1 MKRWTEIAAAALAVV
16 MALAAL
22 GQWAIALLG
31 GYGILL
37 ITGALTLL
45 LALPVLMNTA
55 RSPEVTVEAD
65 GLRLSSAVWGQR
77 RVPFA
82 AIRAIV
88 PDPALP
94 PPGAEFY
101 RRQAVGRRKYRPAEG
116 RLLIIP
122 ALPLQYRI
130 AGWFAGE
137 GFTGVI
143 AITTRAHP
151 DYDRLMPQIEHGW
164 AEARAAAGET

>member
-1 MKRWTEIAAAALAVV
+1 MKRWTEIAAAALAAV

-31 GYGILL
+31 GYGIML
-37 ITGALTLL
+37 ITGVITLL
-45 LALPVLMNTA
+45 LALPVLMNSA
-55 RSPEVTVEAD
+55 RSPEVAIEGD
-65 GLRLSSAVWGQR
+65 GLRLHSAVWGQR
-77 RVPFA
+77 HVPFS

-94 PPGAEFY
+94 PPGAEVY
-101 RRQAVGRRKYRPAEG
+101 RRQVVGRRRYRPAEG

-122 ALPLQYRI
+122 GLPLPFRI

-137 GFTGVI
+137 GVTGVI
-143 AITTRAHP
+143 AITTRTHP
-151 DYDRLMPQIEHGW
+151 DYDRLMPRIERSW
-164 AEARAAAGET
+164 AEARAAAGEG